1 MLEWIVFGVTSVTGM
16 GVCDMNIKELH
27 ETAEALR
34 TTTPEDTDE
43 MALICAEIHDARDLE
58 DAITRDERAACAELE
73 SQLAKL
79 REPYRLQKAAINAV
93 VEAATGALV
102 RRLTLDE
109 QAAEDAV
116 RRKYSVPAPRD
127 MPKGMRVT
135 RKTILSAVDMAKL
148 PETFWSVV
156 ADQAAILRA
165 AEKGLEVPGATI
177 DIKLGVVYTRG
188 KK

>member
-1 MLEWIVFGVTSVTGM
+1 
-16 GVCDMNIKELH
+16 MNIKELH

-58 DAITRDERAACAELE
+58 DAITAEERAACSALE

-79 REPYRLQKAAINAV
+79 REPYRLQKAAVNAV

-116 RRKYSVPAPRD
+116 KNKYSVPAPRG
-127 MPKGMRVT
+127 MPKGLRVT
-135 RKTILSAVDMAKL
+135 RKTLLAAVDMSALHEGFKTL
-148 PETFWSVV
+148 V
-156 ADQAAILRA
+156 ADTAAILRA
-165 AEKGLEVPGATI
+165 AEKGFEVPGATI
-177 DIKLGVVYTRG
+177 DIKLGAVYTRG

>member
-1 MLEWIVFGVTSVTGM
+1 
-16 GVCDMNIKELH
+16 MNVKELH

-58 DAITRDERAACAELE
+58 DAITAEERAACSALE

-79 REPYRLQKAAINAV
+79 REPYRLQKAAVNAV

-102 RRLTLDE
+102 RRIMLDE

-116 RRKYSVPAPRD
+116 KNKYSVPAPRG
-127 MPKGMRVT
+127 MPKGLRVT
-135 RKTILSAVDMAKL
+135 RKTLLVAVEMAKL
-148 PETFWSVV
+148 SDDYKIWS
-156 ADQAAILRA
+156 ANAEAILYA
-165 AEKGLEVPGATI
+165 AGAGHDVPGATI
-177 DIKLGVVYTRG
+177 DIKLGAVYTRG

>member
-1 MLEWIVFGVTSVTGM
+1 
-16 GVCDMNIKELH
+16 MNIKELQ

-58 DAITRDERAACAELE
+58 DAITAEERAACSALE

-79 REPYRLQKAAINAV
+79 REPYRLQKAAVNAV

-102 RRLTLDE
+102 RRIMLDE

-116 RRKYSVPAPRD
+116 KNKYSVPAPRG
-127 MPKGMRVT
+127 MPKGLRVT
-135 RKTILSAVDMAKL
+135 RKTLLVAVEMAKL
-148 PETFWSVV
+148 SDDYKIWS
-156 ADQAAILRA
+156 ANAEAILEA
-165 AEKGLEVPGATI
+165 AGAGHAVPGATI
-177 DIKLGVVYTRG
+177 DIKLGAVYTRG

>member
-1 MLEWIVFGVTSVTGM
+1 
-16 GVCDMNIKELH
+16 MNIKELQ

-34 TTTPEDTDE
+34 STTPEDTDE

-58 DAITRDERAACAELE
+58 DEITKAERAACAELE

-79 REPYRLQKAAINAV
+79 REPYRLQKAAVNAV

-116 RRKYSVPAPRD
+116 KNKYSVPAPRN
-127 MPKGMRVT
+127 MPKGLRTT
-135 RKTILSAVDMAKL
+135 RKTVLAAVDMDVL

-156 ADQAAILRA
+156 ADAAAILKA
-165 AEKGLEVPGATI
+165 AEAGLDVPGATI
-177 DIKLGVVYTRG
+177 DIKLGCVYTRG